1 MKHILFIAL
10 LSSSLGCS
18 KTKVK
23 ECEALV
29 ATAEKIQKCEKIP
42 PESRK
47 SIKDGVET
55 IRSALK
61 MLEDVG
67 DEAPKEQLDMLAKT
81 CQRQNDQIR
90 EMYEKVAP
98 ECLK

>member
-1 MKHILFIAL
+1 MKHFLLVAAILIA
-10 LSSSLGCS
+10 GACS

-29 ATAEKIQKCEKIP
+29 STAEKIEKCEKIP
-42 PESRK
+42 AENRAD
-47 SIKDGVET
+47 IKRGVEQ
-55 IRSALK
+55 IRTALK

-67 DEAPKEQLDMLAKT
+67 DQAPKSQLDMLAKT
-81 CQRQNDQIR
+81 CQTQNDKIR
-90 EMYEKVAP
+90 ELYEKVAP